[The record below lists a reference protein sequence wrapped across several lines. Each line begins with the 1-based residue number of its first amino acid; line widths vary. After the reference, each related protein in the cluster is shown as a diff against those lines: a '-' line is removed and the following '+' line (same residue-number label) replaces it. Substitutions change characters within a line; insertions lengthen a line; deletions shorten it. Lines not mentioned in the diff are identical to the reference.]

1 MKRILPLFFIL
12 LSLTFLK
19 ATSSQIEF
27 VGNVESIEQLS
38 DEVAVLTMPL
48 TSSLTVEVRVTGQT
62 EIFEGEIPSDV
73 PGLVALMDSA
83 PETLFEV
90 EGLLT
95 GGSVLAQKIKATEG
109 GTDIQVRGRIT
120 EIGAGEITVRGFVF
134 NVEEAEIQDDE
145 GTPLFLDELQI
156 NQFVVVKGN
165 VVEDALVA
173 TEVTVRTRGE
183 GDDEDEEGGL
193 LRISFE
199 GIVVAATGEGDI
211 PEDITIAI
219 EGADASSLVRITDET
234 DVKGSI
240 EIGVL
245 VRVVGTMEEDA
256 SVRAKKIIVKQLLQ
270 LAPDKLKMRFNQTR
284 RVELILRETVG
295 QDVELGMSITSG
307 GEIVSLSDESV
318 TISADRVTGFFEVTS
333 GTSEGEAFVDVQM
346 PESLGGLTVT
356 LPVEVRDRGG
366 NPTDPK
372 INWSPGTLNAS
383 TEQTKTVRLRL
394 NQPAPEGGLMVEL
407 TLEDGIGDLV
417 FPDMVAF
424 EEGDRVAI
432 VEIMTGTTIGNAE
445 IEAAL
450 SDDLGGDSSDLK
462 VKVKEQRGD

>member
-48 TSSLTVEVRVTGQT
+48 TSLLTVEVRVTGQT
-62 EIFEGEIPSDV
+62 EIFEGETPSDV
-73 PGLVALMDSA
+73 PALVALVNSA

-95 GGSVLAQKIKATEG
+95 GGSVLAQKIKATEDG
-109 GTDIQVRGRIT
+109 SDIQVRGRIT
-120 EIGAGEITVRGFVF
+120 DISAGEITVRGFVF
-134 NVEEAEIQDDE
+134 NVPEEAEIQDDE
-145 GTPLFLDELQI
+145 GIPLSFEELQI

-165 VVEDALVA
+165 VVEDALIA
-173 TEVTVRTRGE
+173 TKVTVRTRGE
-183 GDDEDEEGGL
+183 DDEEEGGL

-199 GIVVAATGEGDI
+199 GIVIATTGEGDI
-211 PEDITIAI
+211 PEDITVAI

-234 DVKGSI
+234 DIKGSI
-240 EIGVL
+240 ELGVL
-245 VRVVGTMEEDA
+245 VRVVGAMEEDA
-256 SVRAKKIIVKQLLQ
+256 SVRAKKIIVKRLLQ

-284 RVELILRETVG
+284 RVEIILRETVG
-295 QDVELGMSITSG
+295 EDVPLAISITSG

-318 TISADRVTGFFEVTS
+318 TIPAGRVTGFFEVTS

-366 NPTDPK
+366 KPTDPK

-394 NQPAPEGGLMVEL
+394 NQPAPDGLMVEL
-407 TLEDGIGDLV
+407 TLKDGLEDLV
-417 FPDMVAF
+417 FPNMVTF
-424 EEGDRVAI
+424 EEGARVAI
-432 VEIMTGTTIGNAE
+432 VEITTGLTTGNAE
-445 IEAAL
+445 IKAAL
-450 SDDLGGDSSDLK
+450 SDDFGGDSSDLK
-462 VKVKEQRGD
+462 VKVKEKRGE

>member
-48 TSSLTVEVRVTGQT
+48 TSLLTIEVRVTGQT
-62 EIFEGEIPSDV
+62 EIFDWETPIDV
-73 PGLVALMDSA
+73 PALVALVKSFPD
-83 PETLFEV
+83 TLFEV

-95 GGSVLAQKIKATEG
+95 GGSVLAQKIKATEDG
-109 GTDIQVRGRIT
+109 SDIQVRGRIT
-120 EIGAGEITVRGFVF
+120 DISAGEITVRGFVF
-134 NVEEAEIQDDE
+134 NVEGAEIQDDE
-145 GTPLFLDELQI
+145 GTPLSLDELQI

-165 VVEDALVA
+165 VVGDALIA
-173 TEVTVRTRGE
+173 IKVTVRTRGE
-183 GDDEDEEGGL
+183 DEEEEGGL

-199 GIVVAATGEGDI
+199 GIVIDTTGEGDI
-211 PEDITIAI
+211 PEDITVAI
-219 EGADASSLVRITDET
+219 EGADVSSLVRITDET
-234 DVKGSI
+234 DIKGSI
-240 EIGVL
+240 ELGVL

-256 SVRAKKIIVKQLLQ
+256 SVRAKKIIVKRLLQ

-284 RVELILRETVG
+284 RVEIILRETVG
-295 QDVELGMSITSG
+295 EDVPLVISITSG
-307 GEIVSLSDESV
+307 DEIISLSDESV
-318 TISADRVTGFFEVTS
+318 TISAGRVTGFFEVTS
-333 GTSEGEAFVDVQM
+333 GTTEGEAFVDVQM

-394 NQPAPEGGLMVEL
+394 NQPAPAGLMVAL
-407 TLEDGIGDLV
+407 TLKDGGLEDLG
-417 FPDMVAF
+417 FPGMVAF
-424 EEGDRVAI
+424 DEGARVVMVVI
-432 VEIMTGTTIGNAE
+432 TTGTTTGEAE

-462 VKVKEQRGD
+462 VKVKEQRGE